1 MKYFAEIDSSNII
14 LRVCVFSDSITDADA
29 AKQQV
34 PLSADGVEWIETF
47 RDGGFRK
54 NFAGT
59 GHTYDSV
66 MDGFIAPQPSA
77 SYTLN
82 TTTCK
87 WEEPPGRS
95 EGCCH
100 WNESTLSWIPDE
112 PTI

>member
-1 MKYFAEIDSSNII
+1 MKYFAELDSNNII

-82 TTTCK
+82 PTTCK
-87 WEEPPGRS
+87 WEEPAGRS
-95 EGCCH
+95 SEVCF

-112 PTI
+112 PAI